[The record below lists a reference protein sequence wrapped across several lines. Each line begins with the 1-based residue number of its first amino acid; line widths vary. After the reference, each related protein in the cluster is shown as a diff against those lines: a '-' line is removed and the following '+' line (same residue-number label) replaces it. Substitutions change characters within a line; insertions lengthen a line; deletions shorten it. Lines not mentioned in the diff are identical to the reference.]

1 MIVPKTQVMKKLPIY
16 LLLFTISLSSA
27 AKDFYDAELFY
38 LDGSSKVGL
47 ADMIEDGGDKSIKF
61 KTEEDA
67 SAVVIESEI
76 LSKVIYTIDNNE
88 YEYNRL
94 KVYTGWAQTDI
105 TNDAGWL
112 QVVQKGIATLY
123 INQTVMYS
131 RNQYGQKTGS
141 ATFKDYYI
149 IREGEIAAKLIATIS
164 TLNNNQTFKA
174 KAPLYFSDYP
184 ELAKKIKNKTYTW
197 KDLFDVVDTYNEW
210 AEQQNN

>member
-47 ADMIEDGGDKSIKF
+47 ADMIEDGGDNSIKF
-61 KTEEDA
+61 RSEEDA
-67 SAVVIESEI
+67 SVEIIESET
-76 LSKVIYTIDNNE
+76 LSKIVYTIDNE
-88 YEYNRL
+88 KYEYNRL
-94 KVYTGWAQTDI
+94 KVYTGWKQENTTDE
-105 TNDAGWL
+105 AGWL

-131 RNQYGQKTGS
+131 RNQYGQATGS

-184 ELAKKIKNKTYTW
+184 ELAEKIKDKSYTW
-197 KDLFDVVDTYNEW
+197 KDLFEVVDIYNEW